1 MKSLQLKLI
10 ALSVALLVAAAAVVS
25 LFALRD
31 FEAGLTPQMAAGD
44 REIGASVLRVLD
56 KALDYGV
63 PFAELQGVDDFLDD
77 VRTDNPKVS
86 YLIITNTWGQAL
98 YNSRAKTLSNQGE
111 LEDRLAH
118 WTQGLTSEQV
128 GAYLNTAIPI
138 RAHGEQI
145 GWLHL
150 GQKADVAQQQLNDVM
165 LDLGTVLVVAGL
177 VALELL
183 RLLLTLTVGTPVT
196 LLHDFL
202 AKVREGDFTWQ
213 LPRDYLGGVGKLN
226 RHLNHVVKIIN
237 HRYHQLRSTA
247 RNQGKIAP
255 TYGLRFLTNK
265 DDKHI
270 LFVSALDYIRWPFF
284 LLVFSDSLSLSF
296 FPVFAG
302 QFYDPALG
310 LSRQL
315 ASSLP
320 ISVFMLVWAL
330 AMPWAGQWC
339 DRVGYRRAFGVG
351 AAITTV
357 GLLLT
362 AASQTF
368 FDLLLWRSIT
378 AIGYGTVFVT
388 AQSYI
393 ANNTPA
399 DQRTRGMALF
409 LSTFFAGS
417 LAGAAIGGILVD
429 RLGDRPTFM
438 LSALLSAAAA
448 IFVARVIRRKS
459 GGGAPRKALKL
470 ADFGTLLRH
479 KQFAAITFLTAIPS
493 KIALT
498 GFLYYSVP
506 LYLKSV
512 GASQS
517 GTGRM
522 MMAYGLAIIILSP
535 QIARL
540 ADALGHRRWFV
551 IAGGYAAA
559 LGMFATYLNDSP
571 LGVLISI
578 TCLGM
583 AHAVGVSPQLALV
596 GDYCKDAVQEMGQ
609 ATTTGIF
616 RLMERLGNVLG
627 PLIAGALI
635 ASYGFKGAF
644 YGVGIL
650 TLITTT
656 LFMLL
661 FFRFDAQKPGAV
673 PA

>member
-1 MKSLQLKLI
+1 MKRLQIRLI
-10 ALSVALLVAAAAVVS
+10 ALAVALLVVASAVLS
-25 LFALRD
+25 LLALRD
-31 FEAGLTPQMAAGD
+31 FETGLTPQMAAGD

-63 PFAELQGVDDFLDD
+63 PFAELQGVDTFLDG
-77 VRTDNPKVS
+77 VRHDNPKVD
-86 YLIITNTWGQAL
+86 YLIITNGWGQAL
-98 YNSRAKTLSNQGE
+98 YNSRAKDLANRGE

-128 GAYLNTAIPI
+128 GPYLNTAIPI
-138 RAHGEQI
+138 RSHGEQI

-150 GQKADVAQQQLNDVM
+150 GQKADVARQQLNDVV
-165 LDLGTVLVVAGL
+165 LDLVTVLIVAGL

-183 RLLLTLTVGTPVT
+183 RLLLTLTVATPVT

-202 AKVREGDFTWQ
+202 AKVREGDFSWQ

-226 RHLNHVVKIIN
+226 RHLNHVVKVIN
-237 HRYHQLRSTA
+237 HRYQQLRTA
-247 RNQGKIAP
+247 ARQQGRITP
-255 TYGLRFLTNK
+255 THGFRFL
-265 DDKHI
+265 DKGERHT
-270 LFVSALDYIRWPFF
+270 LYVTALDYIRWPFF

-296 FPVFAG
+296 FPVYAG

-310 LSRQL
+310 LSKQL
-315 ASSLP
+315 TSSLP

-339 DRVGYRRAFGVG
+339 DRVGYRRAFSVG
-351 AAITTV
+351 AIITTA

-362 AASQTF
+362 AVSQTF

-378 AIGYGTVFVT
+378 AIGYGAVFVT

-399 DQRTRGMALF
+399 HQRTRGMALF

-429 RLGDRPTFM
+429 RLGDRPTFV

-448 IFVARVIRRKS
+448 VFVARVIRRKS
-459 GGGAPRKALKL
+459 GGGASRKNLKL
-470 ADFGTLLRH
+470 ADFATLLRH

-559 LGMFATYLNDSP
+559 IGMFATYLNDSP

-578 TCLGM
+578 TCLGI

-596 GDYCKDAVQEMGQ
+596 GDYCKDAVEEMGQ

-644 YGVGIL
+644 YGVGLLIL
-650 TLITTT
+650 CTTT

-661 FFRFDAQKPGAV
+661 FFRFDAQNARAV